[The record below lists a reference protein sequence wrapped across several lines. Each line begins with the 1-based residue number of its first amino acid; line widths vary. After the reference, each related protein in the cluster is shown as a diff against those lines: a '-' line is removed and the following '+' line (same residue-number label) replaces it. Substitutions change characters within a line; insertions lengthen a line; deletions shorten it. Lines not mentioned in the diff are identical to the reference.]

1 MNKEKNE
8 KIMPNLYY
16 TLADI
21 VGFNL
26 LYYTSFSKVRSIV
39 EKDRATNNILNP
51 IVSGVGRG
59 KKYLFKGEN
68 IIKFVKGIETG
79 MVNLPTKTK

>member
-1 MNKEKNE
+1 MKNKGIEPNE
-8 KIMPNLYY
+8 YY

-21 VGFNL
+21 VSAKIF
-26 LYYTSFSKVRSIV
+26 YYTSFSKVRTIV
-39 EKDRATNNILNP
+39 QQDGKTNNVLKP
-51 IVSGVGRG
+51 IINGRGRG

-79 MVNLPTKTK
+79 MVNLPAKTK

>member
-1 MNKEKNE
+1 MKKKEKIIPS
-8 KIMPNLYY
+8 KYY

-21 VGFNL
+21 VRSQL

-39 EKDRATNNILNP
+39 ETDLTTNNILKP
-51 IVSGVGRG
+51 IVNGMGRG